1 MKKTL
6 SITVYNESGV
16 LTRIS
21 TVFSSR
27 GFNIDSIAVGPTEN
41 NGISKIIIV
50 LPGDNQT
57 IEQITKQ
64 LNKLIQVIE
73 VKDITNRPCV
83 ERELMLLKVKA
94 SPSTRSQILE
104 IVQIFRSKVVDL
116 SDSSITVEV
125 TGDPGKILTII
136 QLLTPY
142 KIIEI
147 VRSGKIS
154 IERGKASVTS
164 SIAANTESKS
174 ISGTGYGVGM
184 RHMLDK
190 SKFVQVEFMKV
201 GYKSVRFPGETTDIK
216 FSTTLGT
223 IGMGMKF

>member
-27 GFNIDSIAVGPTEN
+27 GFNIESIAVGPTEN

-50 LPGDNQT
+50 LPGDSQT

-83 ERELMLLKVKA
+83 ERELMLLKVTS
-94 SPSTRSQILE
+94 SPKTRSEILE
-104 IVQIFRSKVVDL
+104 IVQIFRSKVVDIA
-116 SDSSITVEV
+116 DNSITIEV
-125 TGDPGKILTII
+125 TGDPGKIITI
-136 QLLTPY
+136 QKLLRPY
-142 KIIEI
+142 QIIEI
-147 VRSGKIS
+147 VRTGKIS
-154 IERGKASVTS
+154 VERELG
-164 SIAANTESKS
+164 INTEYLKN
-174 ISGTGYGVGM
+174 V
-184 RHMLDK
+184 
-190 SKFVQVEFMKV
+190 
-201 GYKSVRFPGETTDIK
+201 
-216 FSTTLGT
+216 
-223 IGMGMKF
+223 

>member
-41 NGISKIIIV
+41 IGISKIIIV

-83 ERELMLLKVKA
+83 ERELMLIKVSA
-94 SPSTRSQILE
+94 STKTRSEILE
-104 IVQIFRSKVVDL
+104 IVQIFRSKVVDI
-116 SDSSITVEV
+116 SDISITIEV
-125 TGDPGKILTII
+125 TGDPGKIITIQ
-136 QLLTPY
+136 QLLKAY
-142 KIIEI
+142 NIIEI
-147 VRSGKIS
+147 VRTGKIS
-154 IERGKASVTS
+154 VEREFG
-164 SIAANTESKS
+164 INTEYLKS
-174 ISGTGYGVGM
+174 I
-184 RHMLDK
+184 
-190 SKFVQVEFMKV
+190 
-201 GYKSVRFPGETTDIK
+201 
-216 FSTTLGT
+216 
-223 IGMGMKF
+223 

>member
-50 LPGDNQT
+50 LPGDEQT

-64 LNKLIQVIE
+64 LKKLIQVIE
-73 VKDITNRPCV
+73 VTDISLRPCV
-83 ERELMLLKVKA
+83 ERELMLIKVKS

-104 IVQIFRSKVVDL
+104 LVQIFRSKVVDI
-116 SDSSITVEV
+116 SDTSITIEV
-125 TGDPGKILTII
+125 TGDPGKILTI
-136 QLLTPY
+136 QQMLKPY
-142 KIIEI
+142 YIIEI
-147 VRSGKIS
+147 VRTGKIS
-154 IERGKASVTS
+154 IERELG
-164 SIAANTESKS
+164 INTEFLKN
-174 ISGTGYGVGM
+174 I
-184 RHMLDK
+184 
-190 SKFVQVEFMKV
+190 
-201 GYKSVRFPGETTDIK
+201 
-216 FSTTLGT
+216 
-223 IGMGMKF
+223 

>member
-6 SITVYNESGV
+6 LITVYNESGV

-73 VKDITNRPCV
+73 VKDITTCPCV
-83 ERELMLLKVKA
+83 ERELMLVKVL
-94 SPSTRSQILE
+94 SSSSTRSQILE
-104 IVQIFRSKVVDL
+104 IVQIFRAKVVDL
-116 SDSSITVEV
+116 SEISITIEV
-125 TGDPGKILTII
+125 TGDPGKILTIL
-136 QLLTPY
+136 QLLRPY

-147 VRSGKIS
+147 ARTGKIS
-154 IERGKASVTS
+154 IERELGINSEFLR
-164 SIAANTESKS
+164 SI
-174 ISGTGYGVGM
+174 
-184 RHMLDK
+184 
-190 SKFVQVEFMKV
+190 
-201 GYKSVRFPGETTDIK
+201 
-216 FSTTLGT
+216 
-223 IGMGMKF
+223 

>member
-83 ERELMLLKVKA
+83 ERELMLVKVKA
-94 SPSTRSQILE
+94 SPANRSQILE
-104 IVQIFRSKVVDL
+104 VVQIFRSKVVDL
-116 SDSSITVEV
+116 SENSITIEV
-125 TGDPGKILTII
+125 TGDPGKIITII

-154 IERGKASVTS
+154 LERELGINS
-164 SIAANTESKS
+164 
-174 ISGTGYGVGM
+174 
-184 RHMLDK
+184 
-190 SKFVQVEFMKV
+190 EFLKN
-201 GYKSVRFPGETTDIK
+201 I
-216 FSTTLGT
+216 
-223 IGMGMKF
+223 

>member
-6 SITVYNESGV
+6 LITVYNESGV

-41 NGISKIIIV
+41 DGISKIIIV

-73 VKDITNRPCV
+73 VKDITTRPCV
-83 ERELMLLKVKA
+83 ERELMLVKVLSSAAK
-94 SPSTRSQILE
+94 RSQILE

-116 SDSSITVEV
+116 SDISITIEV
-125 TGDPGKILTII
+125 TGDPGKILTIL
-136 QLLTPY
+136 QLLRPY
-142 KIIEI
+142 QIVEI
-147 VRSGKIS
+147 VRTGKIS
-154 IERGKASVTS
+154 IERELGINSEFLR
-164 SIAANTESKS
+164 SI
-174 ISGTGYGVGM
+174 
-184 RHMLDK
+184 
-190 SKFVQVEFMKV
+190 
-201 GYKSVRFPGETTDIK
+201 
-216 FSTTLGT
+216 
-223 IGMGMKF
+223 